1 MDQQAPDDLTLL
13 RRYANENSA
22 GAFATLVARHADFV
36 FATALRH
43 TRRRDLAED
52 VTQASFIV
60 LARRAGCL
68 REGTS
73 IRAFLHQ
80 TAIYGSKNVLR
91 AQSRRRWHEQR
102 AAEAVRLEQA
112 ESTVDPDPAAVAID
126 GALLRLRHRDR
137 QLLMLHYFDGF
148 TLAEAAAKLAISHEA
163 ARKRLHRALSRLR
176 SLLRR
181 EGVSLTEAAV
191 PSALAA
197 ITSSAGAV
205 KASSLASAAVA
216 GGADGASFQLAHTM
230 VQMMKIT
237 TFAKTTAAIA
247 AVVLIA
253 GGVTTVAVRQMNR
266 SQPAPPTAPTR
277 AQAAPSTTTTTT
289 VLIRRGGTFITA
301 PSPDPSNRPS
311 VTPYII
317 DYAWV
322 FSNAPR
328 TMAMRAELEKQRVA
342 LQQESQQ
349 RQARIQELQK
359 QRDAATP
366 GSPTVVELSTLMR
379 AAVAERDEWAKTQQA
394 ASQRAQAKAMLEL
407 YMDVEQAMTKVAREQ
422 GVALPDLGTLPALPK
437 DAERTSIDQLRRAI
451 NARQIRRPAGVR
463 DLSEDVLSQLKQP

>member
-1 MDQQAPDDLTLL
+1 MDHQAPDDLTLL

-22 GAFATLVARHADFV
+22 EAFATLVARHADFV

-43 TRRRDLAED
+43 TRRRDSAED

-60 LARRAGCL
+60 LARRARCV

-102 AAEAVRLEQA
+102 AAETVRTEHT
-112 ESTVDPDPAAVAID
+112 ETIVDADPAAVAID
-126 GALLRLRHRDR
+126 GALLRLRQRDR

-163 ARKRLHRALSRLR
+163 ARKRLHRALGRLR

-216 GGADGASFQLAHTM
+216 GGADGISFQLAHTM

-237 TFAKTTAAIA
+237 TVAKTTAAIA
-247 AVVLIA
+247 AIVLIA

-266 SQPAPPTAPTR
+266 SESPAVLVR
-277 AQAAPSTTTTTT
+277 AQAAPTTQATTKTT
-289 VLIRRGGTFITA
+289 LMVGRGGTFVRT
-301 PSPDPSNRPS
+301 SQPSNRPS
-311 VTPYII
+311 VTPYVI

-322 FSNAPR
+322 FSNAPK
-328 TMAMRAELEKQRVA
+328 TKAMRAELEKQRVA
-342 LQQESQQ
+342 LEQELRQRQQ
-349 RQARIQELQK
+349 RVQELQK
-359 QRDAATP
+359 QRDAAPP
-366 GSPTVVELSTLMR
+366 GSAALDEVKALMR
-379 AAVAERDEWAKTQQA
+379 ASVAERDQWAKEQQA